1 MCLSDWSS
9 DVCSSDLAGFRA
21 VALGVI
27 EGDGPEPRGRFG
39 PMVRIEVGA
48 RARIRHFHPAGLGFL
63 VAGRGPRAA
72 EISVERSEERR
83 VGKES
88 RWRWRRRPVDT

>member
-1 MCLSDWSS
+1 
-9 DVCSSDLAGFRA
+9 
-21 VALGVI
+21 ALGVI

-63 VAGRGPRAA
+63 VAGRRPRAA
-72 EISVERSEERR
+72 EISVERRDHRLLAVAEITRLDAVLGAEAAVLRGLVVRPEIDVLVTDRR
-83 VGKES
+83 
-88 RWRWRRRPVDT
+88 